1 MYLGLD
7 VGGSRCRWEWW
18 PQDAAPGGDADG
30 AQPVAPGVQAVG
42 ERLATA
48 LAAATRAAR
57 RAPIAAVCATAGVGD
72 ASTAA
77 AVADAL
83 RARGVAF
90 PVAVTGDVLA
100 AAAAGLADGPGVLL
114 WSGTGSFA
122 IARDAAG
129 ALHRVGGRGFLLG
142 DQGSGY
148 DLVRRAAAA
157 ALLAADDLG
166 PPTALGEALVAAF
179 AAPSLPRLGAVVQRC
194 APGEVAAR
202 LPVVL
207 ATAAAGDAVAND
219 LLAAGADGL
228 AMLAAGAARR
238 GGLDLRDVT
247 VTGGGGVLLGAAA
260 FAALVRERLAAF
272 GVAALPLLDERAA
285 AVGAAR
291 LAADWYNRREP
302 QYTWVT
308 RVTL

>member
-166 PPTALGEALVAAF
+166 PPCRSCSRPL
-179 AAPSLPRLGAVVQRC
+179 Q
-194 APGEVAAR
+194 
-202 LPVVL
+202 L
-207 ATAAAGDAVAND
+207 ATRSRTTCSPP
-219 LLAAGADGL
+219 
-228 AMLAAGAARR
+228 ARTASR
-238 GGLDLRDVT
+238 CSRQ
-247 VTGGGGVLLGAAA
+247 
-260 FAALVRERLAAF
+260 AL
-272 GVAALPLLDERAA
+272 RAA
-285 AVGAAR
+285 AASTCATS
-291 LAADWYNRREP
+291 P
-302 QYTWVT
+302 
-308 RVTL
+308 